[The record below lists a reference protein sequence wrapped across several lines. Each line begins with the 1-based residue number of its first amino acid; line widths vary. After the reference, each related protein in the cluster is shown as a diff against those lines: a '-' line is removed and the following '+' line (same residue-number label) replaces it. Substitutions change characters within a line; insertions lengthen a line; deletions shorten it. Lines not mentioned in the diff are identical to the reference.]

1 MGELFAQFFNGII
14 IALGIYLIAS
24 GLSLVFGVLGVLNF
38 AHGSL
43 YMYGAFLTFTFS
55 RHVLAS
61 VPGYFWLVILIVPVL
76 IALMGAVLETG
87 FLRFIYRADPLYQL
101 LLTYGL
107 VLILS
112 DLVKLLWGAENQTV
126 PRPPGLEGSVAI
138 LGQLFPSYNV
148 FILLPFSL
156 LTMLGLYLFLNHTRL
171 GRIVRAATQD
181 REMVG
186 ALGINVRL
194 LYTGVFVLGA
204 WLGGLGG
211 VIAAPMGAIYPGMDL
226 DIIIDAF
233 IVVVIGG
240 LGSLAGTVLGA
251 LIFGLLRSFGIL
263 FVPQFETLFIFILMA
278 IVLVVRP
285 QGLLGTHVTS
295 GH

>member
-1 MGELFAQFFNGII
+1 MPEIFAQFFNGII

-43 YMYGAFLTFTFS
+43 YMYGAFLTFTFT
-55 RHVLAS
+55 RQVLAG
-61 VPGYFWLVILIVPVL
+61 VPGYFWLVVIIVPVL
-76 IALMGAVLETG
+76 IALLGAGLETG

-112 DLVKLLWGAENQTV
+112 DAVKLIWGAENQTV

-148 FILLPFSL
+148 YVLLPVSL
-156 LTMLGLYLFLNHTRL
+156 LTMLGLYLFLNHTRV
-171 GRIVRAATQD
+171 GCIVRAATQD
-181 REMVG
+181 REMIG
-186 ALGINVRL
+186 ALGVNVRL

-211 VIAAPMGAIYPGMDL
+211 AIAAPTRAIYPGMDL
-226 DIIIDAF
+226 DVIIESF

-240 LGSLAGTVLGA
+240 LGSMTGTALGA
-251 LIFGLLRSFGIL
+251 LIFGLFRSFGTL
-263 FVPQFETLFIFILMA
+263 VAPQLETLFIYMLMA
-278 IVLVVRP
+278 IVLIIRP
-285 QGLLGTHVTS
+285 QGLLGKRVVS